1 MDETYYAWMKIWNL
15 KKKWNPKIAINK
27 KTLQENNINCCQ
39 TSLLD
44 LINWKKHENKMGDLG
59 STFQTFLS

>member
-44 LINWKKHENKMGDLG
+44 LIN
-59 STFQTFLS
+59 